1 MSKPLERYQKLA
13 LKECLGSIHRY
24 PLVCKELSL
33 ILRGA
38 YRKVPKNLQSL
49 IFQDTLTAFRL
60 LPEMKTGSA
69 VSAAHLLLQSVEA
82 TLPKQKKNLAVA
94 EYKNAMVVHKRRTK
108 AHQEENL
115 AHLPQDVLVHVFS
128 FLDFQSLVS
137 VGLVCWSWNF
147 AASDNRLWQRQ
158 YATFFRDSYND
169 LNIKEQHTS
178 RQVQDKSDTLF
189 WRKAFK
195 IAYKGNSSSEKLKSS
210 RGYCRHCKTIVW
222 LDNMKCFNEHIGLN
236 TEIQKIDPVL
246 PSQVVDYLLEG
257 SISLKSS
264 SESDSDSDSEV
275 GLFFSRLWAYAYQR
289 PLTRP
294 EDKPSD

>member
-1 MSKPLERYQKLA
+1 
-13 LKECLGSIHRY
+13 
-24 PLVCKELSL
+24 
-33 ILRGA
+33 
-38 YRKVPKNLQSL
+38 
-49 IFQDTLTAFRL
+49 
-60 LPEMKTGSA
+60 MKTGSA

-108 AHQEENL
+108 ARQGENVG
-115 AHLPQDVLVHVFS
+115 HLPQDVLVNVFS

-137 VGLVCWSWNF
+137 VGLV
-147 AASDNRLWQRQ
+147 A
-158 YATFFRDSYND
+158 
-169 LNIKEQHTS
+169 
-178 RQVQDKSDTLF
+178 
-189 WRKAFK
+189 
-195 IAYKGNSSSEKLKSS
+195 GNSSSEKLKSS

-236 TEIQKIDPVL
+236 TEFQKIDPVL

-264 SESDSDSDSEV
+264 SESDSDSDSEE

-289 PLTRP
+289 ALTRT

>member
-1 MSKPLERYQKLA
+1 MSKQLERYQKLA
-13 LKECLGSIHRY
+13 LKESLGSIHRY

-38 YRKVPKNLQSL
+38 YRKVPKNRQSL

-60 LPEMKTGSA
+60 LPEMKTRSA

-82 TLPKQKKNLAVA
+82 TLPKQKKNLAVT
-94 EYKNAMVVHKRRTK
+94 EYKNAMIAHKRRAK
-108 AHQEENL
+108 ARQEENV

-137 VGLVCWSWNF
+137 VGQVCWPWNF

-169 LNIKEQHTS
+169 LNIKEQHSS
-178 RQVQDKSDTLF
+178 RQVEDDSYTLF

-195 IAYKGNSSSEKLKSS
+195 RAYKGNNSSKKLKSS
-210 RGYCRHCKTIVW
+210 RGYCRYCKTIVW
-222 LDNMKCFNEHIGLN
+222 LDNMKCFNDHIGLN
-236 TEIQKIDPVL
+236 PEIQKIDPVS
-246 PSQVVDYLLEG
+246 PSQVVDYLLED
-257 SISLKSS
+257 SIPVKSS
-264 SESDSDSDSEV
+264 SESDSDSDSEA
-275 GLFFSRLWAYAYQR
+275 GSFSRLWAYRR
-289 PLTRP
+289 PLTST
-294 EDKPSD
+294 EDMPFP